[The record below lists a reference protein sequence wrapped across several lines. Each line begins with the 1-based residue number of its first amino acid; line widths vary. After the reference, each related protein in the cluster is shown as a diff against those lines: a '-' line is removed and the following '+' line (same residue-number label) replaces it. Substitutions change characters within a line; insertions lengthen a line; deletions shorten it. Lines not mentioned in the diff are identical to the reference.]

1 MFISDKEYKFSEL
14 FSVVG
19 KRTGAH
25 IPTCDLLYANFE
37 LNDDIEYNFEINK
50 IILNY
55 FACATVMTCESSFL
69 SNGRCVES
77 KYRKFSKHWL
87 PTIAEITKIDKMP
100 GAVS

>member
-1 MFISDKEYKFSEL
+1 MGRPLFYVEQKNNFQVFYYLHNIKPDDNKVFISDKEYKFSEL

-55 FACATVMTCESSFL
+55 FACATCHDL
-69 SNGRCVES
+69 
-77 KYRKFSKHWL
+77 
-87 PTIAEITKIDKMP
+87 
-100 GAVS
+100 